1 MFESLEYSKN
11 FQKLP
16 MSVTSQIIQKLNNDI
31 TEIQKGLQPDQ
42 LSFWYQKVISDTKE
56 IAPPWLQD
64 KIKVKQDPILP
75 MKFNVDISKRA
86 VRYLMICIDHNLQQ
100 MPYTTQL
107 YFLKVQEIM
116 SLEMDK
122 ALV

>member
-1 MFESLEYSKN
+1 MFESFEYSKN
-11 FQKLP
+11 FQKFS
-16 MSVTSQIIQKLNNDI
+16 MSVTSQIIEKLNNDI
-31 TEIQKGLQPDQ
+31 VQIQKGLQPDQ
-42 LSFWYQKVISDTKE
+42 LSFWYKKIISETRDM
-56 IAPPWLQD
+56 APPWLQD
-64 KIKVKQDPILP
+64 KIKVKQDAILP

-86 VRYLMICIDHNLQQ
+86 VRYLMICIDNNLQQ
-100 MPYTTQL
+100 MPYATQL

>member
-1 MFESLEYSKN
+1 
-11 FQKLP
+11 
-16 MSVTSQIIQKLNNDI
+16 MSVTSQIIKKLNDDI
-31 TEIQKGLQPDQ
+31 LEIQKGLQPDQ
-42 LSFWYQKVISDTKE
+42 LSFWYQKLISDTKE
-56 IAPPWLQD
+56 MAPPWLQD

-86 VRYLMICIDHNLQQ
+86 VRYLKICIDNNLQQ

-122 ALV
+122 ALI

>member
-1 MFESLEYSKN
+1 MTI
-11 FQKLP
+11 
-16 MSVTSQIIQKLNNDI
+16 TSQIIQKLNDDMVQ
-31 TEIQKGLQPDQ
+31 IQKGLQPEQ
-42 LSFWYQKVISDTKE
+42 LAFWYQKIISETKDM
-56 IAPPWLQD
+56 APPWLQD
-64 KIKVKQDPILP
+64 KIKVKQDHILP

-86 VRYLMICIDHNLQQ
+86 VRYLMICIDNNLQK

>member
-1 MFESLEYSKN
+1 MFESFEYSKN
-11 FQKLP
+11 FQKFS
-16 MSVTSQIIQKLNNDI
+16 MSVTSQIIEKLNSDI
-31 TEIQKGLQPDQ
+31 VQIQKGLQPDQ
-42 LSFWYQKVISDTKE
+42 LSFWYQKIISDTRDM
-56 IAPPWLQD
+56 APPWLQD
-64 KIKVKQDPILP
+64 KIKVKQDAILP

-86 VRYLMICIDHNLQQ
+86 VRYLMICIDNNLQK